1 MKLLFST
8 QWLEQK
14 IKSDPDIETDAGR
27 PLERNAVA
35 DDLAS
40 GKSSIVAP
48 RTALQLR
55 IALGALVHQLRMRD
69 RLTLPELAVKADVS
83 EEELRQ
89 VETNPSYTARPR
101 LLHNL
106 SNFFGVSLNNLSQMS
121 GATVAIDRKLYNTAV
136 QFAAHSD
143 DVSNLSQEQL
153 EVLEAFVGAL
163 NELA

>member
-8 QWLEQK
+8 EWLEQK

-27 PLERNAVA
+27 ALERSILA
-35 DDLAS
+35 DDLAR

-48 RTALQLR
+48 RAAVQLR
-55 IALGALVHQLRMRD
+55 IALGTLVRQLRMRD
-69 RLTLPELAVKADVS
+69 GLTLPEVAVRADVL
-83 EEELRQ
+83 EDELRQ

-106 SNFFGVSLNNLSQMS
+106 SKFFGVSLNNLSQMS
-121 GATVAIDRKLYNTAV
+121 GATIAVDRRLYNKAV

-143 DVSNLSQEQL
+143 DVSSLSREQL
-153 EVLEAFVGAL
+153 EVLEAFVGML
-163 NELA
+163 NESA

>member
-8 QWLEQK
+8 EWLEQK

-27 PLERNAVA
+27 PLERSIVA
-35 DDLAS
+35 DDLAR

-48 RTALQLR
+48 RTAVQLR
-55 IALGALVHQLRMRD
+55 IALGTLVRQLRMRD
-69 RLTLPELAVKADVS
+69 GLTLPEVAMQADVS
-83 EEELRQ
+83 EDELRQ

-106 SNFFGVSLNNLSQMS
+106 SKFFGVSLNNLSQMS
-121 GATVAIDRKLYNTAV
+121 GATIAVDRRLYNTAV
-136 QFAAHSD
+136 KFAAHSD
-143 DVSNLSQEQL
+143 DVSSLSREQL